1 MAGAGSL
8 GWPLVAERVR
18 MMDAADYLL
27 WSLLATSGATG
38 SAQLFMAAERHE
50 AVAQARLAAMAF
62 CLWSALAAVC
72 FWGAA

>member
-18 MMDAADYLL
+18 MMDAADYVL
-27 WSLLATSGATG
+27 WSLLATLGATG
-38 SAQLFMAAERHE
+38 SAQLFMAAERHG
-50 AVAQARLAAMAF
+50 AVAQARLAATAF

>member
-1 MAGAGSL
+1 VAGAGSL

-38 SAQLFMAAERHE
+38 SAQLFMAAERHG